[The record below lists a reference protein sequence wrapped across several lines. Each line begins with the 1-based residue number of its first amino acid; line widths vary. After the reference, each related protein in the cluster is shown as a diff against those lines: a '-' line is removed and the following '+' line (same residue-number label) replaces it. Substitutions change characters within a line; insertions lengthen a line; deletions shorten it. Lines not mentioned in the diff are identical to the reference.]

1 MGTRAVGV
9 TDTASGAG
17 VADVRVRERTDP
29 SLGTTV
35 AEQYVIPIRERVP
48 SFVGS
53 AATFRILGTAAAAP
67 HWLLHMINGTG
78 SGKLVVVR
86 QLTWYMDST
95 AATTAINVIA
105 TLCRPTGTKGGGTAV
120 TKANVG
126 TGADAAESSHA
137 NVALSG
143 ATASDGGVATAIT
156 GLTIADRLWR
166 AFGMRLHTA
175 AGQASGMPKELIP
188 PALRDS
194 GIILRDGEQLAVEL
208 DYAAAADNAATMHHI
223 VNCLWEE
230 YTLP

>member
-1 MGTRAVGV
+1 MGARAVGV

-35 AEQYVIPIRERVP
+35 AEQYVIPINERVP
-48 SFVGS
+48 SFIGS
-53 AATFRILGTAAAAP
+53 ASTFRTLGTAAASP
-67 HWLLHMINGTG
+67 HWLFHIINGTG
-78 SGKLVVVR
+78 SGKVVVIR

-95 AATTAINVIA
+95 AATTAINVIG
-105 TLCRPTGTKGGGTAV
+105 TVCRPTGTEAGGTAL
-120 TKANVG
+120 TKTNVG

-137 NVALSG
+137 NVVLDG

-156 GLTIADRLWR
+156 GLTVANRIWR

-175 AGQASGMPKELIP
+175 VGQASGMPKELVP
-188 PALRDS
+188 PALRNS
-194 GIILRDGEQLAVEL
+194 GIVLRDAEQLAVQL
-208 DYAAAADNAATMHHI
+208 DYTASDNPATMHHI